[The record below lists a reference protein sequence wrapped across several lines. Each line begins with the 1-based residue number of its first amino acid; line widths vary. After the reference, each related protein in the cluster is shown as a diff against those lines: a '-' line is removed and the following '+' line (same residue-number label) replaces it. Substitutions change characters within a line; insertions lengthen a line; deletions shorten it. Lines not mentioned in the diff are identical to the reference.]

1 MTYVY
6 ASGQG
11 LAVPKFN
18 TRILCKGNN
27 ENKTI
32 NLKIK
37 CLLTRVSSL
46 SFFYSVFATHILFYD
61 TYYTLDTAAILHTA
75 TTTTSSGSAGIQNWN
90 NNDNNIIHLG
100 RHR

>member
-6 ASGQG
+6 VSGQL

-18 TRILCKGNN
+18 TRILRKGNK

-46 SFFYSVFATHILFYD
+46 SFFHSVFATHILLYD
-61 TYYTLDTAAILHTA
+61 TYYTPGHRRHTSHRDDDDIFWFRGDTKLK
-75 TTTTSSGSAGIQNWN
+75 
-90 NNDNNIIHLG
+90 
-100 RHR
+100 